1 MEHEKRASV
10 ELMHERYEYWE
21 NVPKPGLFIDGKPAI
36 TQIDKGMIGDYMLIT
51 VRDPLAAYGKD
62 PAELIAE
69 RLDQP
74 VLAGKSGMF
83 TTYTGF
89 YKGAR
94 ISVCS
99 GGSGSPEVE
108 LALNDF
114 MEYTDCST
122 FIRVGSAGGVSEK
135 AEIGDCIISS
145 GVFREDGTSKA
156 YIGHG
161 FPAYCHYEVVTA
173 MIQAARRLG
182 KAHKLGVTAC
192 MDSDFVGNGR
202 PSVGGYMQLWNIE
215 KLGTYNRAGIL
226 CTDRESSIV
235 MTMCN
240 LFGRRGGAVF
250 HITDNIITGG
260 KFKEGSGTDD
270 ATELVLEG
278 IALLHE
284 MDMQKAA
291 AGETLWN
298 PDLVQGR

>member
-1 MEHEKRASV
+1 MPQENHKTDEKGRRTPTIHNQACNGDIAPVVLMPGDPVRAEYIACRYLDGARLVSNVRRICAYTGSYRGRPVSV
-10 ELMHERYEYWE
+10 M
-21 NVPKPGLFIDGKPAI
+21 A
-36 TQIDKGMIGDYMLIT
+36 
-51 VRDPLAAYGKD
+51 
-62 PAELIAE
+62 
-69 RLDQP
+69 
-74 VLAGKSGMF
+74 SGM
-83 TTYTGF
+83 
-89 YKGAR
+89 GA
-94 ISVCS
+94 
-99 GGSGSPEVE
+99 GSMGIYSHELYDCYGVE
-108 LALNDF
+108 QI
-114 MEYTDCST
+114 
-122 FIRVGSAGGVSEK
+122 IRVGSAGGVSEK

-202 PSVGGYMQLWNIE
+202 PSVGGYMQPWNIE